1 MDAKAPAIPADPMN
15 PLSTEVVGKPGGW
28 RTARGDPSLL
38 GMFASVKVAK
48 NGSFFRKLLAFLGPG
63 YLVAVGYMDPG
74 NWATSLAG
82 GSKFGYALLTIALLS
97 NLMAIVLQSLCSRLG
112 VGAGRDLAQACR
124 DAFPRAVSWLL
135 WISAEIAITATD
147 LAEVIGTAIGLNLLF
162 GIPLEIGVVITAA
175 DVFLILA
182 LQAFGFRWIEAFV
195 VTLLGVIAVCFALQ
209 IAMADPN
216 WGEVIRGFAPTTEI
230 LHNREMLFLALG
242 ILGAT
247 VMPHNLYL
255 HSGLVQTRG
264 YGDSVAEKKEAITL
278 STWDSTIALC
288 LALTINASILILA
301 AATFH
306 KAGRHDV
313 AELEQAHTF
322 LAPMLGSTLAPT
334 LFGIALL
341 CCGLNST
348 ITATLAGQI
357 VMEGF
362 IKFRMAPWLRRMIT
376 RMIAIVP
383 AVGVTI
389 WYGEKATGQ
398 LLILSQ
404 VVLSLQLPFAVVP
417 LVLFTASKSKMGP
430 FVAPRWITALAA
442 LTAAIIIALNL
453 KLVVDFLSG

>member
-1 MDAKAPAIPADPMN
+1 MLNTVDQNGSPGVTAEQDSGWRRARGEA
-15 PLSTEVVGKPGGW
+15 PLSDVY
-28 RTARGDPSLL
+28 RTVSIKGATSARRL
-38 GMFASVKVAK
+38 A
-48 NGSFFRKLLAFLGPG
+48 AFLGPG

-82 GSKFGYALLTIALLS
+82 GSKFGYTLLVVALIS
-97 NLMAIVLQSLCSRLG
+97 NVMAIVLQALCARL
-112 VGAGRDLAQACR
+112 AIASGRDLAQACR
-124 DAFPRAVSWLL
+124 DAYPRWAAYPLWLA
-135 WISAEIAITATD
+135 AEIAIIATD
-147 LAEVIGTAIGLNLLF
+147 IAEVIGTAIGLNLLF
-162 GIPLEIGVVITAA
+162 GIPLEIGVIITAA

-195 VTLLGVIAVCFALQ
+195 VALLGVIAACFAVQ
-209 IAMADPN
+209 IAMADPD
-216 WGEVIRGFAPTTEI
+216 WGAVIRGFAPTTDI
-230 LHNREMLFLALG
+230 LANREMLYLALG

-264 YGDSVAEKKEAITL
+264 YGDSVEEKKEAIKL
-278 STWDSTIALC
+278 STIDSTIALC

-306 KAGRHDV
+306 KTGQHDV
-313 AELEQAHTF
+313 AELDQAHSF
-322 LAPMLGSTLAPT
+322 LAPLLGSSLAPT
-334 LFGIALL
+334 LFAVALL

-362 IKFRMAPWLRRMIT
+362 INLRVAPWLRRMIT

-383 AVGVTI
+383 AVLVTL

-430 FVAPRWITALAA
+430 YVAPRWVTALAA
-442 LTAAIIIALNL
+442 LTAVIIIALNI
-453 KLVVDFLSG
+453 KLVVDFFGG